1 MKFSTKVEKCGLSPM
16 RKFHPYAVA
25 AQEKG
30 KKIYHLN
37 IGQPDIETPK
47 AYFDA
52 VKHFDQPVLEYAP
65 SPGVPELIEA
75 IRGYYAKLNMHFA
88 PEDILITNGG
98 SEALQIAMN
107 CILDVSEV
115 DRELVFAH
123 LDVFNKI
130 CSGAKDGGPIAQ
142 LDVPERFRWLT
153 AVRSSCIQTSRPHA
167 GFSDDLDRTLERLFK
182 ELVL

>member
-1 MKFSTKVEKCGLSPM
+1 MQGKHLYEYAVIRLVPKVE
-16 RKFHPYAVA
+16 REEFFNV
-25 AQEKG
+25 
-30 KKIYHLN
+30 
-37 IGQPDIETPK
+37 
-47 AYFDA
+47 
-52 VKHFDQPVLEYAP
+52 
-65 SPGVPELIEA
+65 GVILFSKRA
-75 IRGYYAKLNMHFA
+75 GYIKSVCQINEDKLK
-88 PEDILITNGG
+88 LY
-98 SEALQIAMN
+98 
-107 CILDVSEV
+107 VSEV

-167 GFSDDLDRTLERLFK
+167 GFSDDLARTLERLFK

>member
-1 MKFSTKVEKCGLSPM
+1 MQGKHLYEYAVIRLVPKVE
-16 RKFHPYAVA
+16 REEFFNV
-25 AQEKG
+25 
-30 KKIYHLN
+30 
-37 IGQPDIETPK
+37 
-47 AYFDA
+47 
-52 VKHFDQPVLEYAP
+52 
-65 SPGVPELIEA
+65 GVILFSKRA
-75 IRGYYAKLNMHFA
+75 GYIKSVCQVNEDKLK
-88 PEDILITNGG
+88 LY
-98 SEALQIAMN
+98 
-107 CILDVSEV
+107 VSEV

-130 CSGAKDGGPIAQ
+130 CSGAIDGGPIAQ